1 MADNTTLNPG
11 TGGDVIATDDIAG
24 AKHQQV
30 KIEFGTDG
38 VATPVSASNPLP
50 ISVIGGVDNG
60 HDQPL
65 TDTQLR
71 ATAVPVSGTV
81 AVSGTIPVSGTV
93 AVSGTIPVSGP
104 LTDAQLRASAL
115 PISGAIRAADSPSID
130 AFSRW
135 RTSSANYVF
144 DTNFEYTLQPLIFE
158 AVTAQT
164 GATVTH
170 DATNRN
176 ALMTTSATP
185 ASGAAYMQTYEHFR
199 YQSGRSQ
206 LILTTFNFIETDANT
221 LKFIGY
227 SNGSNGV
234 ELQQSGS
241 TVQLV
246 LLSDTAKGDETVV
259 QTSWNLDP
267 MDGTGPSGITLDL
280 TKTHIL
286 VIDLQWLGVGRV
298 RCGFDI
304 DGIIYYV
311 HQFIHANLET
321 VAYMQTANLPIRA
334 GMTCTGASTTTM
346 RFICAS
352 VSSEGGQT
360 NVGGY
365 GFSQQANVTAGNGT
379 ATHLLS
385 LRPKT
390 TFNSISNRSQFVLE
404 SVDILVTGSSPIR
417 WSLCIG
423 QAISGTTTFND
434 VNATYSGMEYN
445 ILGTVSGSPAI
456 VVTQGYVA
464 ATAQNKGSIS
474 RDVSTKYPITLNQAG
489 AIRTNGTLTLL
500 VTGIGGA
507 SAVRGILNW
516 REIR

>member
-1 MADNTTLNPG
+1 MADNVTLDPG
-11 TGGDVIATDDIAG
+11 VGGDIIAADEVA
-24 AKHQQV
+24 AVKHQQV

-38 VATPVSASNPLP
+38 VATAVSASNPLP
-50 ISVIGGVDNG
+50 IAVIGNVDNG

-71 ATAVPVSGTV
+71 ATAVPISGTV
-81 AVSGTIPVSGTV
+81 TISGTIPTSGT
-93 AVSGTIPVSGP
+93 
-104 LTDAQLRASAL
+104 LTDAQLRATAL
-115 PISGAIRAADSPSID
+115 PVSGSIQATDSPSID

-135 RTSSANYVF
+135 RVSAANYVF
-144 DTNFEYTLQPLIFE
+144 DTNFEYNLQPLIFE

-170 DATNRN
+170 DATNRH

-206 LILTTFNFIETDANT
+206 LILATFNFIETAANT

-227 SNGSNGV
+227 SNGSNGI

-246 LLSDTAKGDETVV
+246 LLSDTAKGDETVA
-259 QTSWNLDP
+259 QASWNLDP
-267 MDGTGPSGITLDL
+267 MDGNGPSGITLDL
-280 TKTHIL
+280 TKTHIF
-286 VIDLQWLGVGRV
+286 VVDLQWLGVGRV

-311 HQFIHANLET
+311 HQFLHANLET

-365 GFSQQANVTAGNGT
+365 GFSQQADVTAGNGT

-404 SVDILVTGSSPIR
+404 SIDVLVTGNSPVR
-417 WSLCIG
+417 WSLCVG
-423 QAISGTTTFND
+423 QAISGTTTYND

-445 ILGTVSGSPAI
+445 ILGTASGSPAI
-456 VVTQGYVA
+456 VITQGYVA
-464 ATAQNKGSIS
+464 ATAQNKGSVS
-474 RDVSTKYPITLNQAG
+474 RDVGNKYPITLNQAG
-489 AIRTNGTLTLL
+489 AIRANGTLTLL
-500 VTGIGGA
+500 VTGIGGT